1 MKIFQVI
8 KQFNCDNKKKTT
20 KAHKLQSNMK
30 QMNQIIISFKTQGL
44 NNNLP
49 F

>member
-1 MKIFQVI
+1 MNIFQVI
-8 KQFNCDNKKKTT
+8 KQFNKKTT
-20 KAHKLQSNMK
+20 TKGHKLQSNMK
-30 QMNQIIISFKTQGL
+30 QMSQIIISFKTQGL

>member
-1 MKIFQVI
+1 MNILQVI
-8 KQFNCDNKKKTT
+8 KQFNKKKT
-20 KAHKLQSNMK
+20 KGHKLQSNMK
-30 QMNQIIISFKTQGL
+30 QMSQIIISFKTQGL